1 MKSPT
6 MASAQTGAP
15 DANSQANPEI
25 AARLQFMEM
34 DAEALEHLRR
44 LRPVVEREMK
54 KALDRFYSKLRS
66 TTETKHF
73 FRDDGHVERAKG
85 AQLGHWDAISAGQ
98 FGGKYYD
105 DVRKVG
111 VTHARIGLTPQWYVG
126 GYALILDHLL
136 KSAVVETWP
145 RGLMGPR
152 GGAEA
157 AGQAM
162 GAMVRAVLLDM
173 ELAISI
179 YLEALDER
187 RAAAEAARNAAEK
200 ATQEAVG
207 AIGAGLSEL
216 ASKRLTARI
225 REQLPEAFAKL
236 QADFDSAASQLQA
249 AMQTVAGGA
258 DAITA
263 SGKEILVASDDLAR
277 RTEQQAANLEE
288 TAAALSGIT
297 LEVSKAAASA
307 AEARKIV
314 KGARGEAEQSSGVVN
329 NAIAAMGR
337 IEKSSGEI
345 GKIIGVV
352 DEIAFQTNLL
362 ALNAGVEAA
371 RAGDAGRG
379 FAVVASEVR
388 ALAQRSAEAARE
400 IKNLVKSSSEE
411 VSAGVKL
418 VAETGDSLV
427 RIVSWVAQ
435 IEDTVAQIASYTQE
449 QSAGLSQVN
458 TAVAQIDHLTQQ
470 NAAMAEQATA
480 ASRSLATETDRLI
493 AQIRQFAFGEAEKAS
508 RARSALVVPR
518 VPESAPATD
527 LPKRPTPAPIRK
539 KVVNGPD
546 ADGWSE
552 F

>member
-98 FGGKYYD
+98 FGAKYYD

-352 DEIAFQTNLL
+352 DEIAFQTNIL
-362 ALNAGVEAA
+362 ALNA
-371 RAGDAGRG
+371 
-379 FAVVASEVR
+379 AV
-388 ALAQRSAEAARE
+388 
-400 IKNLVKSSSEE
+400 EE